1 MKEFST
7 KFQKSILFLIK
18 IAMYGLSLATFFVLF
33 SFDNPEIIDLSRTAA
48 VTLSTYV
55 IMLFLL
61 SNIYG
66 GFEVGIKRRREIVIS
81 LFLTGFITD
90 ILTYFE
96 LTIMKTNEANNATF
110 TIENV
115 GVLFAVIAIQF
126 VIFILFTIA
135 GNNFYFW
142 INEAEKCLI
151 ITTGEEGARKVALA
165 MSLFKSK
172 YRINEIT
179 SADDEALEE
188 KMLEADTIVMY
199 EVPVDKRTDIIDFC
213 YRNLKN
219 IYFNPRISD
228 ILAQTTKT
236 TIVDD
241 IPFFSWQFHVLTF
254 EQRIIKR
261 LMDVGISLIA
271 LIITSPII
279 LVSAILIK
287 KNDGGS
293 IFFKQK
299 RATVNGKVFDIYKFR
314 TMKENVENKS
324 TFVGDDRITPVG
336 KVLRKY
342 RIDELPQLINIL
354 KGDMSLVGPRPEMLE
369 NVNEY
374 TKDLPEFIYRLRM
387 KAGLTGYAQIIGK
400 YNTSSKDKL
409 MLDLLYIENYSI
421 LKDIQLLFRT
431 ILVVFKAEDST
442 AAFENKENE
451 SDGAESVNDNSG
463 KDE

>member
-7 KFQKSILFLIK
+7 KFQKTILFFIK
-18 IAMYGLSLATFFVLF
+18 IIMYGLSLAAFFVLF

-61 SNIYG
+61 SRIYG
-66 GFEVGIKRRREIVIS
+66 GYEIGLKRRREIVIS
-81 LFLTGFITD
+81 LVLTGLITD
-90 ILTYFE
+90 IVTYFE
-96 LTIMKTNEANNATF
+96 LTIMKTNEANNTTF

-115 GVLFAVIAIQF
+115 GVLIAVIAIQIVLF
-126 VIFILFTIA
+126 VLFTII
-135 GNNFYFW
+135 GDNFYFW
-142 INEAEKCLI
+142 INDPEKCI
-151 ITTGEEGARKVALA
+151 VITSGNEDAGRVALA

-172 YRINEIT
+172 YRINEIIDI
-179 SADDEALEE
+179 SDKDLYE
-188 KMLEADTIVMY
+188 KILSSDTVVMY
-199 EVPVDKRTDIIDFC
+199 EVPTELRTEIVDFC

-219 IYFNPRISD
+219 IYYNPRISD
-228 ILAQTTKT
+228 ILGQTSRTAV
-236 TIVDD
+236 IDD

-254 EQRIIKR
+254 EERIIKR
-261 LMDVGISLIA
+261 LMD
-271 LIITSPII
+271 LIISILMLIVTSPII
-279 LVSAILIK
+279 LVSAVLIK
-287 KNDGGS
+287 KYDGGS
-293 IFFKQK
+293 VFFKQK
-299 RATVNGKVFDIYKFR
+299 RATVNGKVFEIYKFR

-324 TFVGDDRITPVG
+324 TFVGDDRITPIG
-336 KVLRKY
+336 HVLRKY

-369 NVNEY
+369 NVDEY

-431 ILVVFKAEDST
+431 VLVIFKAEDST
-442 AAFENKENE
+442 QAFSNDDKE
-451 SDGAESVNDNSG
+451 DN
-463 KDE
+463 

>member
-18 IAMYGLSLATFFVLF
+18 IVMYGFALAVFFVLF
-33 SFDNPEIIDLSRTAA
+33 SFDNPEIIDISRTAA

-66 GFEVGIKRRREIVIS
+66 GYEIGVKRRREIVIS
-81 LFLTGFITD
+81 LTLTGLITD
-90 ILTYFE
+90 LVTYFE

-115 GVLFAVIAIQF
+115 GVLFAVFAIQF
-126 VIFILFTIA
+126 VLFILFTII

-151 ITTGEEGARKVALA
+151 ITTGEDGAKKVALA

-172 YRINEIT
+172 YKINEIV
-179 SADDEALEE
+179 DINDGDVEK

-199 EVPVDKRTDIIDFC
+199 EVPVERRTEIIDFC

-219 IYFNPRISD
+219 IYYNPRISD
-228 ILAQTTKT
+228 ILEQTTKT
-236 TIVDD
+236 TIIDD

-261 LMDVGISLIA
+261 LMDVVISAVVLV
-271 LIITSPII
+271 LTSPIF

-287 KNDGGS
+287 RYDGGS
-293 IFFKQK
+293 VFFKQK
-299 RATVNGKVFDIYKFR
+299 RATVNGKIFEIYKFR

-324 TFVGDDRITPVG
+324 TFVGDDRITPIG
-336 KVLRKY
+336 KTLRKY
-342 RIDELPQLINIL
+342 RIDELPQLVNIL

-369 NVNEY
+369 NVDEY
-374 TKDLPEFIYRLRM
+374 TKALPEFIYRLRM

-431 ILVVFKAEDST
+431 VLVIFKAEDST
-442 AAFENKENE
+442 AAFENNASSEDAEASESNKE
-451 SDGAESVNDNSG
+451 
-463 KDE
+463 